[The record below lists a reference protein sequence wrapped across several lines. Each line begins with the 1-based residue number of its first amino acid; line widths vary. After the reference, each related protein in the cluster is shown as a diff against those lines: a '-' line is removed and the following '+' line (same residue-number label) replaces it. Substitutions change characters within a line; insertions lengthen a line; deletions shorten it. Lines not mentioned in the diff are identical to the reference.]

1 VIEIISG
8 IILAAGSSKRMGKQK
23 LLLPFKNSTILEEVI
38 KIVKS
43 CSALNEVIVV
53 YKSEEVLN
61 AIKKYDVKPVYNP
74 NAEKGQSTSVVEGIK
89 SCHPETKAY
98 MFIMGDQPFINLD
111 IINAIIEVWNNNPNS
126 IIVPKYDGK
135 NGMPTLFPSNYKQG
149 LLNITG
155 DKGGRDIIKAN
166 PDNVINVDFSNTLA
180 GFDIDTIE
188 DYNEC
193 LKKI

>member
-1 VIEIISG
+1 VIKIIAG

-23 LLLPFKNSTILEEVI
+23 LLLPFKDSTILEEVI
-38 KIVKS
+38 KTVKS
-43 CSALNEVIVV
+43 CSTLNEVIVV

-61 AIKKYDVKPVYNP
+61 AIKKYDVKSVYNP
-74 NAEKGQSTSVVEGIK
+74 IAEKGQSTSVVEGIK

-98 MFIMGDQPFINLD
+98 MFIMGDQPFISLD
-111 IINAIIEVWNNNPNS
+111 IMKAIIEVWNNNPNS
-126 IIVPKYDGK
+126 IIVPRYDGR
-135 NGMPTLFPSNYKQG
+135 NGMPTLFPSNYKQE

-166 PDNVINVDFSNTLA
+166 PDNVIYVDFNDTLA
-180 GFDIDTIE
+180 GVDIDTME
-188 DYNEC
+188 DYYEC